1 MVSARSR
8 RRVEH
13 FTRVETFGNPDAHWV
28 RVTVDARDPNLF
40 RFRPE
45 YVRGNLVDHRRP
57 VEPPRGR

>member
-45 YVRGNLVDHRRP
+45 YVRENFVDHRTP
-57 VEPPRGR
+57 STFPR